1 LEAESSAVFSTVIW
15 FIVGG
20 NLPCRRPQGQFGPA
34 APNVAPAGR
43 CTTGRLT
50 PRFGA
55 RRRCTN
61 RSRPRSTTFRQGM
74 PTVLLVDDE
83 SSMRSALR
91 KLFERAG
98 LTVLEA
104 DSGRGALEVIAS
116 DPGIA
121 AVVSDFLMPE
131 INGLDFYDALVARSP
146 HLRERVIFLTGAA
159 RDPRVHQPLEQR
171 GVPLI
176 SKLNDLQI
184 VLDAV
189 KLALLRRH

>member
-1 LEAESSAVFSTVIW
+1 LHNCQTSAKI
-15 FIVGG
+15 
-20 NLPCRRPQGQFGPA
+20 RRPVPQHPPIPLEQ
-34 APNVAPAGR
+34 R
-43 CTTGRLT
+43 HLL
-50 PRFGA
+50 
-55 RRRCTN
+55 
-61 RSRPRSTTFRQGM
+61 RQEM

-83 SSMRSALR
+83 SYMRSALR

-104 DSGRGALEVIAS
+104 DSGRGALQLIAS
-116 DPGIA
+116 DADIA

-131 INGLDFYDALVARSP
+131 INGLDFYDALVARAP

-159 RDPRVHQPLEQR
+159 RDPKVHQPLEQR

-176 SKLNDLQI
+176 SKLDDLEI

-189 KLALLRRH
+189 KLALLRRR